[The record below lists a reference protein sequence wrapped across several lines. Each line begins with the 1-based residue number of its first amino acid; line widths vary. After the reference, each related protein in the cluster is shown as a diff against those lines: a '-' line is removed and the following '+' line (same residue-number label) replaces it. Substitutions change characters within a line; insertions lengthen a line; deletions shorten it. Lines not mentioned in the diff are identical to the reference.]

1 MPSYATDI
9 PKYGISNVCP
19 DPEPYYS
26 NDQLL
31 AKFPNGVGSDSLL
44 PDPSTGRISSDVI
57 SAYVVQIQGSG
68 IIKRRPTQRVGDME
82 LGGTE
87 TNMDA
92 LVSQD
97 AALFNQLRLEYC
109 YYEQRYRYALTQFL
123 TLATSRNQ
131 SDNAPAQTMLS
142 VTKTLNLRLNSVL
155 EIMNFLAQERV
166 VQVNMNKADINATNA
181 SINSKL
187 GKLQQSYNF
196 LSRDD
201 AIVQTQKEMVRY
213 TQEKNSYT
221 SNQVAIWT
229 TLNIIAIGAIVYV
242 YRN

>member
-1 MPSYATDI
+1 MPSYTTDI

-26 NDQLL
+26 NEQLL
-31 AKFPNGVGSDSLL
+31 TMFPNGVGSDSLL

-68 IIKRRPTQRVGDME
+68 IIQRRPILKVGDPQ
-82 LGGTE
+82 LGGQE
-87 TNMDA
+87 TNMDK
-92 LVSQD
+92 LISQD

-131 SDNAPAQTMLS
+131 ADNVPAQTMLGI
-142 VTKTLNLRLNSVL
+142 TKTLNLRLNSVL
-155 EIMNFLAQERV
+155 EIMNFMAQERV
-166 VQVNMNKADINATNA
+166 VQVNMNKADINATNT

-213 TQEKNSYT
+213 TQEKNNYT
-221 SNQVAIWT
+221 SNQIAVWT